1 MLIAAEVAAT
11 KLVLAALVA
20 VTLQL
25 PTAAAVNTVPAIVQ
39 LALFDAKVTAP
50 MPDPPIALKL
60 VVLPKVSVL
69 DAADAVSAACVA
81 GLMVMVMPADVAWA
95 NAASAALV
103 AVMLHVPTAVAL
115 SVVPVTLQ
123 LALLD

>member
-1 MLIAAEVAAT
+1 MVIAAEVAAT
-11 KLVLAALVA
+11 KLALAALVA

-25 PTAAAVNTVPAIVQ
+25 PTAAAVKVEPAIVQ

-50 MPDPPIALKL
+50 VPEPPAALKL
-60 VVLPKVSVL
+60 VVLPKVSVV
-69 DAADAVSAACVA
+69 DAADSVKTACVA
-81 GLMVMVMPADVAWA
+81 GLMVMLRPADVAWA
-95 NAASAALV
+95 KTASAALV